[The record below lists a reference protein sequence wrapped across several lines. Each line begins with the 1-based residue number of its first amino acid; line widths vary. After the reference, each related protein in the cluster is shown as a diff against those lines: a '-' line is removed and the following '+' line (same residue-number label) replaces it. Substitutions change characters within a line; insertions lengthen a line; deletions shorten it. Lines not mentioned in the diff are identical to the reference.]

1 MMSLFR
7 RFWRFVTDKNGPT
20 AVEYAVMLGLIIAT
34 LTLVISSIGD
44 KSANMY
50 TNVSTE
56 LDAASG
62 GGGKK
67 KSLLTKIC
75 G

>member
-1 MMSLFR
+1 M
-7 RFWRFVTDKNGPT
+7 
-20 AVEYAVMLGLIIAT
+20 
-34 LTLVISSIGD
+34 ISSIGD
-44 KSANMY
+44 KSATMY

-67 KSLLTKIC
+67 KK
-75 G
+75 